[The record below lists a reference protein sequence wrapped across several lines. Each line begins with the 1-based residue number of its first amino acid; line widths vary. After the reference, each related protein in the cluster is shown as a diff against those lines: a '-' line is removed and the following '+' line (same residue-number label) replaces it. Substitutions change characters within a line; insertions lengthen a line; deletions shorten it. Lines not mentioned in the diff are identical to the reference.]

1 MVATARAVVCLSFW
15 LSVVQVRGSYIPPM
29 MNKTIQDLL
38 RHYSISPKERFNG
51 KPVFSKEP
59 LTGKME
65 GKRVLMGGILDTY
78 EKLIGQM
85 LKQQPTPAPQ
95 TAGSNE
101 RLTPANPP
109 AGAGTASDGSVR
121 WGLNYILQRVQ
132 ALRKN
137 YYQEQKTLLQKLK
150 ALDEIQLNNRVV
162 QSKALWEL
170 PWLYEEASSLNDTI
184 KLERRMRRRRR
195 RQARKVKTRLTA

>member
-85 LKQQPTPAPQ
+85 LKQQPTPTPQ
-95 TAGSNE
+95 TAGSHE
-101 RLTPANPP
+101 RLTPAA
-109 AGAGTASDGSVR
+109 AGSASDGSVR

-132 ALRKN
+132 VLRKN

-150 ALDEIQLNNRVV
+150 ALDEIKLDNRVV

-195 RQARKVKTRLTA
+195 RRQARKVKTRLTA